1 MNTEKPLT
9 YLLGQTMH
17 LVKLRLIARFKEH
30 QIDLNLEQFIILN
43 QIETHDEL
51 TQQDLA
57 NHFQRDKSIIL
68 RLINSLIELRY
79 VVRLQ
84 DKEDKRK
91 KNLILTK
98 KGYDTLVFI
107 KNIAQE
113 VSLELLDGISSDE
126 ISIFENVI
134 NKIQENTGFQ
144 AHESTC

>member
-43 QIETHDEL
+43 QLETHDEL

-134 NKIQENTGFQ
+134 NKIQENTGYQ